1 MAIDIKRLIRFSD
14 DEAARLMIFYS
25 EAEKEILKELN
36 KALLTPN
43 EKAYLKTMH
52 HNVGVI
58 LEDLE
63 AGSKTWCSEAI
74 PRVYMQGNLFADEQ
88 VKRLGRK
95 VLHGFGAIHQQAV
108 QVLADNAFQRLQ
120 DVVQVIGR
128 READIYRTMALE
140 SIRGSVAGYQTWQ
153 DAAARFREGLAERGV
168 TGFVDKAN
176 REWNMSTYADM
187 VARTSTMESHLQG
200 TANRLLEHGLDLV
213 QISTHSDPCEKC
225 EPWQGQVVSL
235 TGKTPDYP
243 TMAEAKDAGLW
254 HPNCRHS
261 FGAYI
266 PELN

>member
-1 MAIDIKRLIRFSD
+1 MAIDIKRLMRFSE

-25 EAEKEILKELN
+25 EAEKEILQELN
-36 KALLTPN
+36 RALLTPH
-43 EKAYLKTMH
+43 EKAYLETMH
-52 HNVGVI
+52 RNVQKI
-58 LEDLE
+58 LQDLE
-63 AGSKTWCSEAI
+63 AGSRTWCSEAI
-74 PRVYMQGNLFADEQ
+74 PRVYMQGGAFADEQ
-88 VKRLGRK
+88 VRRLGKK
-95 VLHGFGAIHQQAV
+95 VLTGFGAIHQQAV

-153 DAAARFREGLAERGV
+153 DAAARFRESLAERGV

-187 VARTSTMESHLQG
+187 VATTTTMQAHLEG

-235 TGKTPDYP
+235 TGKTPGYP
-243 TMAEAKDAGLW
+243 TMAEAEEAGLF
-254 HPNCRHS
+254 HPRCRH
-261 FGAYI
+261 AYGLYV